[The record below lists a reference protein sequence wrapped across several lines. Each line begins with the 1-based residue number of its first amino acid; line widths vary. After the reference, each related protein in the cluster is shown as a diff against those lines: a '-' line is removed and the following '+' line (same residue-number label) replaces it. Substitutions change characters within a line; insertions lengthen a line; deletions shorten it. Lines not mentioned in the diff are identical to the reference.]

1 LEAILE
7 SHRLNRDDV
16 EDGMKD
22 WGVVKNTEIISSQA
36 RSLETGDVGE
46 T

>member
-1 LEAILE
+1 MKSTVASRQDSEKLERIRDRADRLEAILE

-22 WGVVKNTEIISSQA
+22 
-36 RSLETGDVGE
+36 
-46 T
+46 